1 MMLFVGLGNPGDQYT
16 KNRHN
21 VGFMAVSRI
30 AEIYNFSPWKN
41 KFQGSISNGLLSTKK
56 IIILKP
62 NTFMNLS
69 GQSVGEVSRFY
80 KIPASKVIVFH
91 DEIDFPLGKLK
102 IKSGGGHAGHNGLRS
117 INEHIGSGYIRIRIG
132 VGHPGNKNAVANY
145 VLGDFSKVEQ
155 EIITQIIEVIST
167 EAEDLISENTANFG
181 KLISEKI
188 QRNTTKDKAIVKAT
202 VCNPKRVTQ
211 ETKRSSLQNLFDRFR
226 KE

>member
-1 MMLFVGLGNPGDQYT
+1 MMLFVGLGNPGSQYE

-30 AEIYNFSPWKN
+30 VENHNFSPWKN
-41 KFQGSISNGLLSTKK
+41 KFQGSISNGLLRNQK

-69 GQSVGEVSRFY
+69 GQSVGEVIRFY
-80 KIPASKVIVFH
+80 KIPSSKVIVFH

-102 IKSGGGHAGHNGLRS
+102 FKSGGGHAGHNGLRS
-117 INEHIGSGYIRIRIG
+117 ISEHIGSDYIRIRIG

-155 EIITQIIEVIST
+155 ETITQILKVIST
-167 EAEDLISENTANFG
+167 EAPDLTLENATDFG
-181 KLISEKI
+181 KSISEKI
-188 QRNTTKDKAIVKAT
+188 QKNTSKDKVIKKET
-202 VCNPKRVTQ
+202 VENSKRVV
-211 ETKRSSLQNLFDRFR
+211 EDTKRSSLQKLLDRF
-226 KE
+226 K

>member
-1 MMLFVGLGNPGDQYT
+1 MMLFVGLGNPGSQYE

-30 AEIYNFSPWKN
+30 VENHNFSPWKN
-41 KFQGSISNGLLSTKK
+41 KFRGSISNGLLRNQK

-69 GQSVGEVSRFY
+69 GQSVGEVIRFY
-80 KIPASKVIVFH
+80 KIPSSKVIVFH

-102 IKSGGGHAGHNGLRS
+102 FKSGGGHAGHNGLRS
-117 INEHIGSGYIRIRIG
+117 ISEHIGSDYIRIRIG

-155 EIITQIIEVIST
+155 ETITQILEVIST
-167 EAEDLISENTANFG
+167 EAPDLTLENATDFG
-181 KLISEKI
+181 KSISEKI
-188 QRNTTKDKAIVKAT
+188 QKNTSKDKVIKKET
-202 VCNPKRVTQ
+202 VENPKRVI
-211 ETKRSSLQNLFDRFR
+211 EDTKRSSLQKLLDRF
-226 KE
+226 K

>member
-1 MMLFVGLGNPGDQYT
+1 MMLFVGLGNPGSQYE

-30 AEIYNFSPWKN
+30 VENHNFSPWKN
-41 KFQGSISNGLLSTKK
+41 KFQGSISNGLLRNQK

-69 GQSVGEVSRFY
+69 GQSVGEVIRFY
-80 KIPASKVIVFH
+80 KILSSKVIVFH

-102 IKSGGGHAGHNGLRS
+102 FKSGGGHAGHNGLRS
-117 INEHIGSGYIRIRIG
+117 ISEHIGSDYIRIRIG

-155 EIITQIIEVIST
+155 ETITQILEVIST
-167 EAEDLISENTANFG
+167 EAPDLTLENATDFG
-181 KLISEKI
+181 KSISEKI
-188 QRNTTKDKAIVKAT
+188 QKNTSKDKVIKKET
-202 VCNPKRVTQ
+202 VENSKRVV
-211 ETKRSSLQNLFDRFR
+211 EDTKRSSLQKLLDRF
-226 KE
+226 K

>member
-1 MMLFVGLGNPGDQYT
+1 MMLFVGLGNPGSQYE

-30 AEIYNFSPWKN
+30 VENHNFSPWKN
-41 KFQGSISNGLLSTKK
+41 KFQGSISNGLLRNQK

-69 GQSVGEVSRFY
+69 GQSVGEVIRFY
-80 KIPASKVIVFH
+80 KIPSSKVIVFH

-102 IKSGGGHAGHNGLRS
+102 FKSGGGHAGHNGLRS
-117 INEHIGSGYIRIRIG
+117 ISEHIGSDYIRIRIG

-155 EIITQIIEVIST
+155 ETITQILEVIST
-167 EAEDLISENTANFG
+167 EAPDLTLENTTDFG
-181 KLISEKI
+181 KSISEKI
-188 QRNTTKDKAIVKAT
+188 QKNTSKDKVIKKET
-202 VCNPKRVTQ
+202 VENSKRVV
-211 ETKRSSLQNLFDRFR
+211 EDTKRSSLQKLLDRF
-226 KE
+226 K

>member
-1 MMLFVGLGNPGDQYT
+1 MLFVGLGNPGSQYE

-30 AEIYNFSPWKN
+30 VENHNFSPWKN
-41 KFQGSISNGLLSTKK
+41 KFQGSISNGLLRNQK

-69 GQSVGEVSRFY
+69 GQSVGEVIRFY
-80 KIPASKVIVFH
+80 KIPSSKVIVFH

-102 IKSGGGHAGHNGLRS
+102 FKSGGGHAGHNGLRS
-117 INEHIGSGYIRIRIG
+117 ISEHIGSDYIRIRIG

-155 EIITQIIEVIST
+155 ETITQILEVIST
-167 EAEDLISENTANFG
+167 EAPDLTLENATDFG
-181 KLISEKI
+181 KSISEKI
-188 QRNTTKDKAIVKAT
+188 QKNTSKDKVIKKET
-202 VCNPKRVTQ
+202 VENPKRVV
-211 ETKRSSLQNLFDRFR
+211 EDTKRSSLQKLLDRF
-226 KE
+226 K

>member
-1 MMLFVGLGNPGDQYT
+1 MMLFVGLGNPGSQYE

-30 AEIYNFSPWKN
+30 VENHKFSPWKN
-41 KFQGSISNGLLSTKK
+41 KFQGSISNGLLRNQK

-69 GQSVGEVSRFY
+69 GQSVGEVIRFY
-80 KIPASKVIVFH
+80 KIPSSKVIVFH

-102 IKSGGGHAGHNGLRS
+102 FKSGGGHAGHNGLRS
-117 INEHIGSGYIRIRIG
+117 ISEHIGSDYIRVRIG

-155 EIITQIIEVIST
+155 ETITQILEVIST
-167 EAEDLISENTANFG
+167 EAPDLTLENATDFG
-181 KLISEKI
+181 KSISEKI
-188 QRNTTKDKAIVKAT
+188 QKNTSKDKVIKKEIVD
-202 VCNPKRVTQ
+202 NSKRVV
-211 ETKRSSLQNLFDRFR
+211 EDTKRSSLQKLLDRF
-226 KE
+226 K

>member
-1 MMLFVGLGNPGDQYT
+1 MMLFVGLGNPGSQYE

-30 AEIYNFSPWKN
+30 VENHNFSPWKN
-41 KFQGSISNGLLSTKK
+41 KFQGSISNGLLRNQK

-69 GQSVGEVSRFY
+69 GQSVGEVIRFY
-80 KIPASKVIVFH
+80 KIPSSKVIVFH

-102 IKSGGGHAGHNGLRS
+102 FKSGGGHAGHNGLRS
-117 INEHIGSGYIRIRIG
+117 ISEHIGSDYIRIRIG

-155 EIITQIIEVIST
+155 ETITQILEVIST
-167 EAEDLISENTANFG
+167 EAPDLTLENATDFG
-181 KLISEKI
+181 KSISEKI
-188 QRNTTKDKAIVKAT
+188 QKNTSKDKVIKKET
-202 VCNPKRVTQ
+202 VENSKRVV
-211 ETKRSSLQNLFDRFR
+211 EDTKRSSLQKLLDRF
-226 KE
+226 K

>member
-1 MMLFVGLGNPGDQYT
+1 MMLFVGLGNPGSQYE

-30 AEIYNFSPWKN
+30 VENHNFSPWKN
-41 KFQGSISNGLLSTKK
+41 KFQGSISNGLLRNQK

-69 GQSVGEVSRFY
+69 GQSVGEVIRFY
-80 KIPASKVIVFH
+80 KIPSSKVIVFH

-102 IKSGGGHAGHNGLRS
+102 FKSGGGHAGHNGLRS
-117 INEHIGSGYIRIRIG
+117 ISEHIGSDYIRVRIG

-155 EIITQIIEVIST
+155 ETITQILEVIST
-167 EAEDLISENTANFG
+167 EAPDLTLENVTDFG
-181 KLISEKI
+181 KSMSEKI
-188 QRNTTKDKAIVKAT
+188 QKNTSKDKVIKKET
-202 VCNPKRVTQ
+202 VDNSKRVV
-211 ETKRSSLQNLFDRFR
+211 EDTKRSSLQKLLDRF
-226 KE
+226 K

>member
-1 MMLFVGLGNPGDQYT
+1 MMLFVGLGNPGSQYE

-30 AEIYNFSPWKN
+30 VENHNFSPWKN
-41 KFQGSISNGLLSTKK
+41 KFQGSISNGLLRNQK

-69 GQSVGEVSRFY
+69 GQSVGEVIRFY
-80 KIPASKVIVFH
+80 KIPSSKVIVFH

-102 IKSGGGHAGHNGLRS
+102 FKSGGGHAGHNGLRS
-117 INEHIGSGYIRIRIG
+117 ISENIGSDYIRVRIG

-155 EIITQIIEVIST
+155 ETITQILEVIST
-167 EAEDLISENTANFG
+167 EAPDLTLENATDFG
-181 KLISEKI
+181 KLISKKI
-188 QRNTTKDKAIVKAT
+188 QKNTSKDKVIKKET
-202 VCNPKRVTQ
+202 VDNSKRVV
-211 ETKRSSLQNLFDRFR
+211 EDTKRSSLQKLLDRF
-226 KE
+226 K

>member
-1 MMLFVGLGNPGDQYT
+1 MMLFVGLGNPGSQYE

-30 AEIYNFSPWKN
+30 VENYSFSPWKN
-41 KFQGSISNGLLSTKK
+41 KFQGSISNGLLRNQK

-69 GQSVGEVSRFY
+69 GQSVGEVIRFY
-80 KIPASKVIVFH
+80 KIPSSKVIVFH

-102 IKSGGGHAGHNGLRS
+102 FKSGGGHAGHNGLRS
-117 INEHIGSGYIRIRIG
+117 ISEHIGSDYIRIRIG

-155 EIITQIIEVIST
+155 ETITQILEVIST
-167 EAEDLISENTANFG
+167 EAPDLTLENATDFG
-181 KLISEKI
+181 KSISEKI
-188 QRNTTKDKAIVKAT
+188 QKNTSKDKVIKKET
-202 VCNPKRVTQ
+202 VENSKRVI
-211 ETKRSSLQNLFDRFR
+211 EDTKRSSLQKLLDRF
-226 KE
+226 K

>member
-1 MMLFVGLGNPGDQYT
+1 MMLFVGLGNPGSQYE

-30 AEIYNFSPWKN
+30 VENHNFSPWKN
-41 KFQGSISNGLLSTKK
+41 KFRGSISNGLLRNQK

-69 GQSVGEVSRFY
+69 GQSVGEVIRFY
-80 KIPASKVIVFH
+80 KIPSSKVIVFH

-102 IKSGGGHAGHNGLRS
+102 FKSGGGHAGHNGLRS
-117 INEHIGSGYIRIRIG
+117 ISEHIGSDYIRIRIG

-155 EIITQIIEVIST
+155 ETITQILKVIST
-167 EAEDLISENTANFG
+167 EAPDLTLENTTDFG
-181 KLISEKI
+181 KSISEKI
-188 QRNTTKDKAIVKAT
+188 QKNTSKDKVIKKET
-202 VCNPKRVTQ
+202 VENSKRVV
-211 ETKRSSLQNLFDRFR
+211 EDTKRSSLQKLLDRF
-226 KE
+226 K

>member
-1 MMLFVGLGNPGDQYT
+1 MMLFVGLGNPGSQYE

-30 AEIYNFSPWKN
+30 VENHKFSPWKN
-41 KFQGSISNGLLSTKK
+41 KFQGSISNGLLRNQK

-69 GQSVGEVSRFY
+69 GQSVGEVIRFY
-80 KIPASKVIVFH
+80 KIPSSKVIVFH

-102 IKSGGGHAGHNGLRS
+102 FKSGGGHAGHNGLRS
-117 INEHIGSGYIRIRIG
+117 ISEHIGSDYIRIRIG

-155 EIITQIIEVIST
+155 ETITQILKVIST
-167 EAEDLISENTANFG
+167 EAPDLTLENTTDFG
-181 KLISEKI
+181 KSISEKI
-188 QRNTTKDKAIVKAT
+188 QKNTSKDKVIKKET
-202 VCNPKRVTQ
+202 VENPKRVV
-211 ETKRSSLQNLFDRFR
+211 EDTKRSSLQKLLDRF
-226 KE
+226 K

>member
-1 MMLFVGLGNPGDQYT
+1 MMLFVGLGNPGSQYE

-30 AEIYNFSPWKN
+30 VENHNFSPWKN
-41 KFQGSISNGLLSTKK
+41 KFQGSISNGLLRNQK

-69 GQSVGEVSRFY
+69 GQSVGEVIRFY
-80 KIPASKVIVFH
+80 KIPSSKVIVFH

-102 IKSGGGHAGHNGLRS
+102 FKSGGGHAGHNGLRS
-117 INEHIGSGYIRIRIG
+117 ISEHIGSDYIRVRIG

-155 EIITQIIEVIST
+155 ETITQILEVIST
-167 EAEDLISENTANFG
+167 EAPDLTLENATDFG
-181 KLISEKI
+181 KSISEKI
-188 QRNTTKDKAIVKAT
+188 QKNTYKDKVIKKET
-202 VCNPKRVTQ
+202 VDNSKRVV
-211 ETKRSSLQNLFDRFR
+211 EDTKRSSLQKLLDRF
-226 KE
+226 K

>member
-1 MMLFVGLGNPGDQYT
+1 MMLFVGLGNPGSQYE

-30 AEIYNFSPWKN
+30 VENYSFSPWKN
-41 KFQGSISNGLLSTKK
+41 KFQGSISNGLLRNQK

-69 GQSVGEVSRFY
+69 GQSVGEVIRFY
-80 KIPASKVIVFH
+80 KIPSSKVIVFH

-102 IKSGGGHAGHNGLRS
+102 FKSGGGHAGHNGLRS
-117 INEHIGSGYIRIRIG
+117 ISEHIGSDYIRIRIG

-155 EIITQIIEVIST
+155 ETITQILKVIST
-167 EAEDLISENTANFG
+167 EAPDLTLENTTDFG
-181 KLISEKI
+181 KSISEKI
-188 QRNTTKDKAIVKAT
+188 QKNTSKDKVIKKET
-202 VCNPKRVTQ
+202 VENPKRVV
-211 ETKRSSLQNLFDRFR
+211 EDTKRSSLQKLLDRF
-226 KE
+226 K

>member
-1 MMLFVGLGNPGDQYT
+1 MLFVGLGNPGSQYE

-30 AEIYNFSPWKN
+30 VENHNFSPWKN
-41 KFQGSISNGLLSTKK
+41 KFQGSISNGLLRNQK

-69 GQSVGEVSRFY
+69 GQSVGEVIRFY
-80 KIPASKVIVFH
+80 KIPSSKVIVFH

-102 IKSGGGHAGHNGLRS
+102 FKSGGGHAGHNGLRS
-117 INEHIGSGYIRIRIG
+117 ISEHIGSDYIRVRIG

-155 EIITQIIEVIST
+155 ETITQILEVIST
-167 EAEDLISENTANFG
+167 EAPDLTLENATDFG
-181 KLISEKI
+181 KSISEKI
-188 QRNTTKDKAIVKAT
+188 QKNTSKDKVIKKET
-202 VCNPKRVTQ
+202 VDNSKRVV
-211 ETKRSSLQNLFDRFR
+211 EDTKRSSLQKLLDRF
-226 KE
+226 K

>member
-1 MMLFVGLGNPGDQYT
+1 MMLFVGLGNPGSQYE

-30 AEIYNFSPWKN
+30 VENHNFSPWKN
-41 KFQGSISNGLLSTKK
+41 KFQGSISNGLLRNQK

-69 GQSVGEVSRFY
+69 GQSVGEVIRFY
-80 KIPASKVIVFH
+80 KIPSSKVIVFH

-102 IKSGGGHAGHNGLRS
+102 FKSGGGHAGHNGLRS
-117 INEHIGSGYIRIRIG
+117 ISEHIGSDYIRIRIG

-155 EIITQIIEVIST
+155 ETITQILEVIST
-167 EAEDLISENTANFG
+167 EAPDLTLENATDFG
-181 KLISEKI
+181 KSISKKI
-188 QRNTTKDKAIVKAT
+188 QKNTSKDKVIKKET
-202 VCNPKRVTQ
+202 VENPKRVV
-211 ETKRSSLQNLFDRFR
+211 EDTKRSSLQKLLDRF
-226 KE
+226 K

>member
-1 MMLFVGLGNPGDQYT
+1 MMLFVGLGNPGSQYE

-30 AEIYNFSPWKN
+30 VENHNFSPWKN
-41 KFQGSISNGLLSTKK
+41 KFQGSISNGLLRNQK

-69 GQSVGEVSRFY
+69 GQSVGEVIRFY
-80 KIPASKVIVFH
+80 KIPSSKVIVFH

-102 IKSGGGHAGHNGLRS
+102 FKSGGGHAGHNGLRS
-117 INEHIGSGYIRIRIG
+117 ISEHIGSDYIRVRIG

-155 EIITQIIEVIST
+155 ETITQILEVIST
-167 EAEDLISENTANFG
+167 EAPDLTLENATDFG
-181 KLISEKI
+181 KSMSEKI
-188 QRNTTKDKAIVKAT
+188 QKNASKDKVIKKEIVD
-202 VCNPKRVTQ
+202 NSKRVV
-211 ETKRSSLQNLFDRFR
+211 EDTKRSSLQKLLDRF
-226 KE
+226 K

>member
-1 MMLFVGLGNPGDQYT
+1 MMLFVGLGNPGSQYE

-30 AEIYNFSPWKN
+30 VENHNFSPWKN
-41 KFQGSISNGLLSTKK
+41 KFRGSISNGLLRNQK

-69 GQSVGEVSRFY
+69 GQSVGEVIRFY
-80 KIPASKVIVFH
+80 KIPSSKVIVFH

-102 IKSGGGHAGHNGLRS
+102 FKSGGGHAGHNGLRS
-117 INEHIGSGYIRIRIG
+117 ISEHIGSDYIRIRIG

-155 EIITQIIEVIST
+155 ETITQILEVIST
-167 EAEDLISENTANFG
+167 EAPDLTLENATDFG
-181 KLISEKI
+181 KSISEKI
-188 QRNTTKDKAIVKAT
+188 QKNTSKDKVIKKET
-202 VCNPKRVTQ
+202 VENPKRVV
-211 ETKRSSLQNLFDRFR
+211 EDTKRSSLQKLLDRF
-226 KE
+226 K

>member
-1 MMLFVGLGNPGDQYT
+1 MMLFVGLGNPGSQYE

-30 AEIYNFSPWKN
+30 VENYNFSPWKN
-41 KFQGSISNGLLSTKK
+41 KFQGSISNGLLRNQK

-69 GQSVGEVSRFY
+69 GQSVGEVIRFY
-80 KIPASKVIVFH
+80 KIPSSKVIVFH

-102 IKSGGGHAGHNGLRS
+102 FKSGGGHAGHNGLRS
-117 INEHIGSGYIRIRIG
+117 ISEHIGSDYIRIRIG

-155 EIITQIIEVIST
+155 ETITQILEVIST
-167 EAEDLISENTANFG
+167 EAPDLTLENATDFG
-181 KLISEKI
+181 KSISEKI
-188 QRNTTKDKAIVKAT
+188 QKNTSKDKVIKKET
-202 VCNPKRVTQ
+202 VENSKRVV
-211 ETKRSSLQNLFDRFR
+211 EDTKRSSLQKLLDRF
-226 KE
+226 K

>member
-1 MMLFVGLGNPGDQYT
+1 MMLFVGLGNPGSQYE

-30 AEIYNFSPWKN
+30 VENYSFSPWKN
-41 KFQGSISNGLLSTKK
+41 KFQGSISNGLLRNQK

-69 GQSVGEVSRFY
+69 GQSVGEVIRFY
-80 KIPASKVIVFH
+80 KIPSSKVIVFH

-102 IKSGGGHAGHNGLRS
+102 FKSGGGHAGHNGLRS
-117 INEHIGSGYIRIRIG
+117 ISEHIGSDYIRIRIG

-155 EIITQIIEVIST
+155 ETITQILEVIST
-167 EAEDLISENTANFG
+167 EAPDLTLENATDFG
-181 KLISEKI
+181 KSISEKI
-188 QRNTTKDKAIVKAT
+188 QKNTSKDKVIKKET
-202 VCNPKRVTQ
+202 VENPNRVV
-211 ETKRSSLQNLFDRFR
+211 EDTKRSSLQKLLDRF
-226 KE
+226 K

>member
-1 MMLFVGLGNPGDQYT
+1 MLFVGLGNPGSQYE

-30 AEIYNFSPWKN
+30 VENHNFSPWKN
-41 KFQGSISNGLLSTKK
+41 KFQGSISNGLLRNQK

-69 GQSVGEVSRFY
+69 GQSVGEVIRFY
-80 KIPASKVIVFH
+80 KIPSSKVIVFH

-102 IKSGGGHAGHNGLRS
+102 FKSGGGHAGHNGLRS
-117 INEHIGSGYIRIRIG
+117 ISEHIGSDYIRIRIG

-155 EIITQIIEVIST
+155 ETVTQILKVIST
-167 EAEDLISENTANFG
+167 EAPDLTLENTTDFG
-181 KLISEKI
+181 KSISEKI
-188 QRNTTKDKAIVKAT
+188 QKNTSKDKVIKKET
-202 VCNPKRVTQ
+202 VENPKRVV
-211 ETKRSSLQNLFDRFR
+211 EDTKRSSLQKLLDRF
-226 KE
+226 K

>member
-1 MMLFVGLGNPGDQYT
+1 MMLFVGLGNPGSQYE

-30 AEIYNFSPWKN
+30 VENHNFSPWKN
-41 KFQGSISNGLLSTKK
+41 KFQGSISNGLLRNQK

-69 GQSVGEVSRFY
+69 GQSVGEVIRFY
-80 KIPASKVIVFH
+80 KIPSSKVIVFH

-102 IKSGGGHAGHNGLRS
+102 FKSGGGHAGHNGLRS
-117 INEHIGSGYIRIRIG
+117 ISEHIGSDYIRVRIG

-155 EIITQIIEVIST
+155 ETITQILEVIST
-167 EAEDLISENTANFG
+167 EAPDLTLENATDFG
-181 KLISEKI
+181 KSISEKI
-188 QRNTTKDKAIVKAT
+188 QKNTTKDKVIKKET
-202 VCNPKRVTQ
+202 VDNSKRVV
-211 ETKRSSLQNLFDRFR
+211 EDTKRSSLQKLLDRF
-226 KE
+226 K

>member
-1 MMLFVGLGNPGDQYT
+1 MLFVGLGNPGSQYE

-30 AEIYNFSPWKN
+30 VENHNFSPWKN
-41 KFQGSISNGLLSTKK
+41 KFRGSISNGLLRNQK

-69 GQSVGEVSRFY
+69 GQSVGEVIRFY
-80 KIPASKVIVFH
+80 KIPSSKVIVFH

-102 IKSGGGHAGHNGLRS
+102 FKSGGGHAGHNGLRS
-117 INEHIGSGYIRIRIG
+117 ISEHIGSDYIRIRIG

-155 EIITQIIEVIST
+155 ETITQILEVIST
-167 EAEDLISENTANFG
+167 EAPDLTLENATDFG
-181 KLISEKI
+181 KSISEKI
-188 QRNTTKDKAIVKAT
+188 QKNTSKDKVIKKET
-202 VCNPKRVTQ
+202 VENPKRVV
-211 ETKRSSLQNLFDRFR
+211 EDTKRSSLQKLLDRF
-226 KE
+226 K

>member
-1 MMLFVGLGNPGDQYT
+1 MMLFVGLGNPGSQYE

-30 AEIYNFSPWKN
+30 VENHNFSPWKN
-41 KFQGSISNGLLSTKK
+41 KFQGSISNGLLRNQK

-69 GQSVGEVSRFY
+69 GQSVGEVIRFY
-80 KIPASKVIVFH
+80 KIPSSKVIVFH

-102 IKSGGGHAGHNGLRS
+102 FKSGGGHAGHNGLRS
-117 INEHIGSGYIRIRIG
+117 ISEHIGSDYIRIRIG

-155 EIITQIIEVIST
+155 ETITQILEVIST
-167 EAEDLISENTANFG
+167 EAPDLTLENATDFG
-181 KLISEKI
+181 KSISEKI
-188 QRNTTKDKAIVKAT
+188 QKNTSKDKVIKKET
-202 VCNPKRVTQ
+202 VDNSKRVV
-211 ETKRSSLQNLFDRFR
+211 EDTKRSSLQKLLDRF
-226 KE
+226 K

>member
-1 MMLFVGLGNPGDQYT
+1 MMLFVGLGNPGSQYE

-30 AEIYNFSPWKN
+30 VENHNFSPWKN
-41 KFQGSISNGLLSTKK
+41 KFRGSISNGLLRNQK

-69 GQSVGEVSRFY
+69 GQSVGEVIRFY
-80 KIPASKVIVFH
+80 KIPSSKVIVFH

-102 IKSGGGHAGHNGLRS
+102 FKSGGGHAGHNGLRS
-117 INEHIGSGYIRIRIG
+117 ISEHIGSDYIRIRIG

-155 EIITQIIEVIST
+155 ETITQILEVIST
-167 EAEDLISENTANFG
+167 EAPDLTLENTTDFG
-181 KLISEKI
+181 KSISEKI
-188 QRNTTKDKAIVKAT
+188 QKNTSKDKVIKKET
-202 VCNPKRVTQ
+202 VENPKRVV
-211 ETKRSSLQNLFDRFR
+211 EDTKRSSLQKLLDRF
-226 KE
+226 K

>member
-1 MMLFVGLGNPGDQYT
+1 MMLFVGLGNPGSQYE

-30 AEIYNFSPWKN
+30 VENHNFSPWKN
-41 KFQGSISNGLLSTKK
+41 KFQGSISNGLLRNQK

-69 GQSVGEVSRFY
+69 GQSVGEVIRFY
-80 KIPASKVIVFH
+80 KIPSSKVIVFH

-102 IKSGGGHAGHNGLRS
+102 FKSGGGHAGHNGLRS
-117 INEHIGSGYIRIRIG
+117 ISEHIGSDYIRIRIG

-155 EIITQIIEVIST
+155 ETITQILKVIST
-167 EAEDLISENTANFG
+167 EAPDLTLENTTDFG
-181 KLISEKI
+181 KSISEKI
-188 QRNTTKDKAIVKAT
+188 QKNTSKDKVIKKET
-202 VCNPKRVTQ
+202 VENSKRVV
-211 ETKRSSLQNLFDRFR
+211 EDTKRSSLQKLLDRF
-226 KE
+226 K

>member
-1 MMLFVGLGNPGDQYT
+1 MMLFVGLGNPGSQYE

-30 AEIYNFSPWKN
+30 VENHNFSPWKN
-41 KFQGSISNGLLSTKK
+41 KFRGSISNGLLRNQK

-69 GQSVGEVSRFY
+69 GQSVGEVIRFY
-80 KIPASKVIVFH
+80 KIPSSKVIVFH

-102 IKSGGGHAGHNGLRS
+102 FKSGGGHAGHNGLRS
-117 INEHIGSGYIRIRIG
+117 ISEHIGSDYIRIRIG

-155 EIITQIIEVIST
+155 ETITQILKVIST
-167 EAEDLISENTANFG
+167 EAPDLTLENTTDFG
-181 KLISEKI
+181 KSISEKI
-188 QRNTTKDKAIVKAT
+188 QKNTSKDKIIKKET
-202 VCNPKRVTQ
+202 VENPKRVV
-211 ETKRSSLQNLFDRFR
+211 EDTKRSSLQKLLDRF
-226 KE
+226 K

>member
-1 MMLFVGLGNPGDQYT
+1 MMLFVGLGNPGSQYE

-30 AEIYNFSPWKN
+30 VENHNFSPWKN
-41 KFQGSISNGLLSTKK
+41 KFQGSISNGLLRNQK

-69 GQSVGEVSRFY
+69 GQSVGEVIRFY
-80 KIPASKVIVFH
+80 KIPSSKVIVFH

-102 IKSGGGHAGHNGLRS
+102 FKSGGGHAGHNGLRS
-117 INEHIGSGYIRIRIG
+117 ISEHIGSDYIRVRIG

-155 EIITQIIEVIST
+155 ETITQILEVIST
-167 EAEDLISENTANFG
+167 EAPDLTLENATDFG
-181 KLISEKI
+181 KSISEKI
-188 QRNTTKDKAIVKAT
+188 QKNTSKDKVIKKEIVD
-202 VCNPKRVTQ
+202 NSKRVV
-211 ETKRSSLQNLFDRFR
+211 EDTKRSSLQKLLDRF
-226 KE
+226 K

>member
-1 MMLFVGLGNPGDQYT
+1 MMLFVGLGNPGSQYE

-30 AEIYNFSPWKN
+30 VENHNFSPWKN
-41 KFQGSISNGLLSTKK
+41 KFQGSISNGLLRNQK

-69 GQSVGEVSRFY
+69 GQSVGEVIRFY
-80 KIPASKVIVFH
+80 KIPSSKVIVFH

-102 IKSGGGHAGHNGLRS
+102 FKSGGGHAGHNGLRS
-117 INEHIGSGYIRIRIG
+117 ISEHIGSDYIRIRIG

-155 EIITQIIEVIST
+155 ETITQILEVIST
-167 EAEDLISENTANFG
+167 EAPDLTLENAADFG
-181 KLISEKI
+181 KSISEKI
-188 QRNTTKDKAIVKAT
+188 QKNTSKDKVIKKET
-202 VCNPKRVTQ
+202 VDKSKRFV
-211 ETKRSSLQNLFDRFR
+211 EDTKRSSLQKLLDRFL
-226 KE
+226 

>member
-1 MMLFVGLGNPGDQYT
+1 MMLFVGLGNPGSQYE

-30 AEIYNFSPWKN
+30 VENHNFSPWKN
-41 KFQGSISNGLLSTKK
+41 KFQGSISNGLLRNQK

-69 GQSVGEVSRFY
+69 GQSVGEVIRFY
-80 KIPASKVIVFH
+80 KIPSSKVIVFH

-102 IKSGGGHAGHNGLRS
+102 FKSGGGHAGHNGLRS
-117 INEHIGSGYIRIRIG
+117 ISEHIGSDYIRIRIG

-155 EIITQIIEVIST
+155 ETITQILEVIST
-167 EAEDLISENTANFG
+167 EAPDLTLENTTDFG
-181 KLISEKI
+181 KSISEKI
-188 QRNTTKDKAIVKAT
+188 QKNTSKDKVIKKET
-202 VCNPKRVTQ
+202 VENPKRVV
-211 ETKRSSLQNLFDRFR
+211 EDTKRSSLQKLLDRF
-226 KE
+226 K

>member
-1 MMLFVGLGNPGDQYT
+1 MLFVGLGNPGSQYE

-30 AEIYNFSPWKN
+30 VENHSFSPWKN
-41 KFQGSISNGLLSTKK
+41 KFRGSISNGLLRNQK

-69 GQSVGEVSRFY
+69 GQSVGEVIRFY
-80 KIPASKVIVFH
+80 KIPSSKVIVFH

-102 IKSGGGHAGHNGLRS
+102 FKSGGGHAGHNGLRS
-117 INEHIGSGYIRIRIG
+117 ISEHIGSDYIRIRIG

-155 EIITQIIEVIST
+155 ETITQILKVIST
-167 EAEDLISENTANFG
+167 EAPDLTLENATDFG
-181 KLISEKI
+181 KSISEKI
-188 QRNTTKDKAIVKAT
+188 QKNTSKDKVIKKET
-202 VCNPKRVTQ
+202 VENSKRVV
-211 ETKRSSLQNLFDRFR
+211 EDTKRSSLQKLLDRF
-226 KE
+226 K